1 MNDNGHGHL
10 SVRDCQFLIKYFD
23 IDADNG
29 LSYTEFMQM
38 VLPCDNLNLRSECS
52 QREPRGRYPS
62 GRLPEHVEHHL
73 AEFIVREVSLHLS
86 IEMIKR
92 NLN

>member
-1 MNDNGHGHL
+1 
-10 SVRDCQFLIKYFD
+10 
-23 IDADNG
+23 
-29 LSYTEFMQM
+29 M

-52 QREPRGRYPS
+52 QREPRGRQAS

-73 AEFIVREVSLHLS
+73 SEFLVKEISLHLS

-92 NLN
+92 NLHQRHDYNIVDVFNAIDVTHDGFLNYRNI